1 MMVVVVLLAVVVAVQ
16 TVLVVGLLR
25 SHAEILRRL
34 HELGAGIDPDQPAG
48 APASSGAPT
57 AAVAAPATPVDGRL
71 ADDVVGV
78 GPDGEVLAL
87 RVREVRHD
95 TVLVFLSSTCAGCKP
110 YWPALE
116 APDVP
121 GDTRV
126 VVVTRE
132 EPDEDRDAI
141 ARLAPPGATVVMSD
155 ATWDAHD
162 VPGSPYVV
170 HVDGATGRVRGE
182 GTAGTWPAVRRL
194 LLQGA
199 AGRDKA
205 AADARRER
213 DADRHLLAAGIEPG
227 DPSLYRR
234 AEQFAPGDEVTV
246 GGAGAPAAGDDTGT
260 RP

>member
-1 MMVVVVLLAVVVAVQ
+1 MTVVVVALCIVVVAQ
-16 TVLVVGLLR
+16 LVLVVGLLR

-34 HELGAGIDPDQPAG
+34 HELGAGIDPEQPD
-48 APASSGAPT
+48 
-57 AAVAAPATPVDGRL
+57 AAPARPDGVDAFATAPSAPIDGRN

-78 GPDGEVLAL
+78 SPSGEVLAL

-95 TVLVFLSSTCAGCKP
+95 TVLVFLSSSCAGCKP

-126 VVVTRE
+126 VIVTRGA
-132 EPDEDRDAI
+132 PDEDADAI
-141 ARLAPPGATVVMSD
+141 ARLAPPGATVVMSNE
-155 ATWDAHD
+155 TWDAHD

-170 HVDGATGRVRGE
+170 HVDGGTGRVRGE

-213 DADRHLLAAGIEPG
+213 DADRHLLAAGIAPG
-227 DPSLYRR
+227 DSSLYRR
-234 AEQFAPGDEVTV
+234 ADELTADREVQ
-246 GGAGAPAAGDDTGT
+246 P
-260 RP
+260 

>member
-1 MMVVVVLLAVVVAVQ
+1 MTIVVVALVVVVAVQ
-16 TVLVVGLLR
+16 LVLLVGLLR

-34 HELGAGIDPDQPAG
+34 HELGAGIDPDQPAD
-48 APASSGAPT
+48 
-57 AAVAAPATPVDGRL
+57 AAAAPAPPAGVAAFETGPAAAVEGRT
-71 ADDVVGV
+71 APDVVGV
-78 GPDGEVLAL
+78 SPGGELLAL
-87 RVREVRHD
+87 RVQEVRHD
-95 TVLVFLSSTCAGCKP
+95 TVLVFLSSTCVGCKP

-126 VVVTRE
+126 VIVTRE

-141 ARLAPPGATVVMSD
+141 ARLAPAGATVVMSD

-170 HVDGATGRVRGE
+170 HVDGTTGRVRGE

-194 LLQGA
+194 LLQGS

-205 AADARRER
+205 AADSRRER
-213 DADRHLLAAGIEPG
+213 DADRHLLAAGIAPG
-227 DPSLYRR
+227 DPSLYQP
-234 AEQFAPGDEVTV
+234 ADQFAPEPFAD
-246 GGAGAPAAGDDTGT
+246 AGAHGDDE
-260 RP
+260 REHDA

>member
-1 MMVVVVLLAVVVAVQ
+1 MTVAVVALSIVVVAQ
-16 TVLVVGLLR
+16 LVLVVGLLR

-34 HELGAGIDPDQPAG
+34 HELGAGIDPQQPDTTPSPPPGVSAFDSG
-48 APASSGAPT
+48 SLPGPTDTGPAA
-57 AAVAAPATPVDGRL
+57 PVDGRR
-71 ADDVVGV
+71 AGDVVGV
-78 GPDGEVLAL
+78 SPSGEVLAL
-87 RVREVRHD
+87 RVSEVRHD
-95 TVLVFLSSTCAGCKP
+95 TVLVFLSSSCSGCKP

-126 VVVTRE
+126 VIVTRE

-141 ARLAPPGATVVMSD
+141 ARLAPPGATVVMSG

-199 AGRDKA
+199 SGRDKA
-205 AADARRER
+205 AADAKRER
-213 DADRHLLAAGIEPG
+213 DADRHLLAAGIAPG
-227 DPSLYRR
+227 DPSLYQR
-234 AEQFAPGDEVTV
+234 ADEFAADHEVE
-246 GGAGAPAAGDDTGT
+246 P
-260 RP
+260 

>member
-1 MMVVVVLLAVVVAVQ
+1 MTVVVVALGIVVVAQ
-16 TVLVVGLLR
+16 LVLVIGLLR

-34 HELGAGIDPDQPAG
+34 HELGAGIDPEQPD
-48 APASSGAPT
+48 
-57 AAVAAPATPVDGRL
+57 AAPAPPAGVATFDSAPAAPVDGRH
-71 ADDVVGV
+71 AADVVGV
-78 GPDGEVLAL
+78 SPSGEVLAL
-87 RVREVRHD
+87 RVSEVRHD
-95 TVLVFLSSTCAGCKP
+95 TVLVFLSSSCAGCKP

-126 VVVTRE
+126 VIVTRE

-141 ARLAPPGATVVMSD
+141 ARLAPPGATVVMSG

-199 AGRDKA
+199 SGRDKA

-213 DADRHLLAAGIEPG
+213 DADRHLLAAGIAPG
-227 DPSLYRR
+227 DPSLYQR
-234 AEQFAPGDEVTV
+234 ADEFAADHEVE
-246 GGAGAPAAGDDTGT
+246 P
-260 RP
+260 